1 MFNSTPEP
9 EQRRRVVNEAGLNG
23 FLTKMYGFVGLSV
36 FVSAIS
42 SFLVM
47 TTFRAAVF
55 GYFTQHTGM
64 MWLLLLLPIALS
76 MGISAS
82 ATRNPTGSFIMLMVL
97 SIMYGVEFALLAGV
111 YTGADITAAL
121 FFMFRTRTTHDCFD
135 SGLFDQHVLKQSSHY
150 LHLFLHCRNHLR
162 SFDGLRC
169 AKDEKHLP

>member
-55 GYFTQHTGM
+55 GYFY
-64 MWLLLLLPIALS
+64 PA
-76 MGISAS
+76 
-82 ATRNPTGSFIMLMVL
+82 
-97 SIMYGVEFALLAGV
+97 YGDDV
-111 YTGADITAAL
+111 AAVAAAN
-121 FFMFRTRTTHDCFD
+121 CPVN
-135 SGLFDQHVLKQSSHY
+135 GNQ
-150 LHLFLHCRNHLR
+150 C
-162 SFDGLRC
+162 
-169 AKDEKHLP
+169 